1 MANVFNK
8 LLTRGLKSALSSVA
22 LDDGKVRF
30 ATDTEQLFIDTASKR
45 IEISDIVKGNT
56 ESEILA
62 ILAPL
67 PKLYL
72 ASDTNKLYS
81 YNNGWVCVNDEAL
94 DIAVVTKE
102 ETDAMM

>member
-1 MANVFNK
+1 MANIFNK
-8 LLTRGLKSALSSVA
+8 LFTRGVKSSLSSVG
-22 LDDGKVRF
+22 LDDGKIRF
-30 ATDTEQLFIDTASKR
+30 ATDTEQLFIDTSAKR
-45 IEISDIVKGNT
+45 IEISDVVKEYT

-72 ASDTNKLYS
+72 ASDTGKLYS
-81 YNNGWVCVNDEAL
+81 YNDGWICINGTSL

>member
-8 LLTRGLKSALSSVA
+8 LLTRGVNSALSSVA
-22 LDDGKVRF
+22 VDDGKIRF
-30 ATDTEQLFIDTASKR
+30 ATDTEQLFIDTSSKR
-45 IEISDIVKGNT
+45 IEISDVIKEHT

-72 ASDTNKLYS
+72 ASDTGKLYS
-81 YNNGWVCVNDEAL
+81 YNDGWICINGTPL